1 MSVIAQIDCPFSF
14 IITLLVTGTTKSEDR
29 ALLLKQ
35 FNEQGSQY
43 FVFLLST
50 RAGGLGLN
58 LQAADTVV
66 IFDSDWNPHQVCV
79 TAAVIKRK

>member
-1 MSVIAQIDCPFSF
+1 M
-14 IITLLVTGTTKSEDR
+14 LLCVVGTTKSEDR
-29 ALLLKQ
+29 AALLKK
-35 FNEQGSQY
+35 FNEKGSQY

-66 IFDSDWNPHQVCV
+66 IYVSDWIPHQVH
-79 TAAVIKRK
+79 THTHTHTQTF